1 MDLSAPDQ
9 ILKFLAVVGERLQS
23 PAEIYIYGGGALL
36 LIGARRNTVDVDFAL
51 RAVSAEHCRSVIRAV
66 AAELRIDAEENV
78 PDGFMPLPTGA
89 DQRHR
94 WIGQYGLL
102 AAYILDPYSMA
113 VMKLDRAFPTDIE
126 DVVFLLRNG
135 HVSLQQLEECV
146 ADVARR
152 YDEPLKLQR
161 HLAELKRGLA

>member
-36 LIGARRNTVDVDFAL
+36 LI
-51 RAVSAEHCRSVIRAV
+51 
-66 AAELRIDAEENV
+66 
-78 PDGFMPLPTGA
+78 GFMPLPTGA